1 MAIVKANPIRDI
13 DRDSVHILPLA
24 CLPLE
29 TAGLKR
35 TRMVKNSRL
44 ESAIEMFDDDKSG
57 SGQISLNSLHKI
69 FSKIEGNDIQILEK
83 LSELYSYD
91 VFCLRIQLRNL
102 GIQVDDEDNLR
113 LSKAK
118 QNELSEYMK
127 QFTQRFILE
136 IYGNDDDQVKSY
148 NDVMGLF
155 QNPDVALAMSKL
167 KMMANRLG
175 IEIDGVPAF
184 LEDYGDIYL
193 SVAYYRQ
200 CMDMVQPS
208 IQDFEYSVKEII
220 SHPQLKQDFELVAL
234 CDRLLNKVHRLNTV
248 ASERFAVFSQSTDE
262 MWEDINA
269 ESFLDFKTLVEANHT
284 AIGGILCKLL
294 VKMGSWS
301 EKFSMRNTS
310 SPVKRAEFIRTEMR
324 QGL

>member
-1 MAIVKANPIRDI
+1 
-13 DRDSVHILPLA
+13 
-24 CLPLE
+24 
-29 TAGLKR
+29 
-35 TRMVKNSRL
+35 
-44 ESAIEMFDDDKSG
+44 
-57 SGQISLNSLHKI
+57 
-69 FSKIEGNDIQILEK
+69 
-83 LSELYSYD
+83 
-91 VFCLRIQLRNL
+91 
-102 GIQVDDEDNLR
+102 
-113 LSKAK
+113 
-118 QNELSEYMK
+118 
-127 QFTQRFILE
+127 
-136 IYGNDDDQVKSY
+136 
-148 NDVMGLF
+148 
-155 QNPDVALAMSKL
+155 
-167 KMMANRLG
+167 
-175 IEIDGVPAF
+175 
-184 LEDYGDIYL
+184 L